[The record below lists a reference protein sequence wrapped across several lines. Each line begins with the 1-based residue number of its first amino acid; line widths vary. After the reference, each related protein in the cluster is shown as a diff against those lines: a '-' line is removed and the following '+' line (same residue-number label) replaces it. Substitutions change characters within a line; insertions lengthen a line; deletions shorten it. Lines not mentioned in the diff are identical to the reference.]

1 MNPLLLLNLV
11 TSSIRHWFHC
21 HKYQA
26 QYFWSIVSIST
37 TLEVE
42 LRRRGG
48 RTEAFVNAGASRIAP
63 VIMFATFDGGKQE
76 GRKADLKEENDSE
89 ATGTNLKSF
98 DASIRPKRQQVARAC
113 DSCRMHRIKCDNNVP
128 CKNCISRGEQC
139 INKGPGERRTLPQA
153 YREIDRLKQKVK
165 ELEEQLAK
173 ERSTPRIASTP
184 AGTQSIILTPPGSIA
199 SVSTPDASCITPNVV
214 KPQQVWGGI
223 LTKTGQSPQKTWY
236 GPSSQFYYIYRMNKY
251 ISTVFEQIG
260 PDDQIQLQSA
270 AKTFATPDCTPAD
283 DVSRLDLRDA
293 EQPVS
298 NEEFL
303 TPSQEEYFLNIFWQ
317 SYHPTCVVLD
327 ESEFRQHYRSL
338 LTKPGKPRKPSALV
352 DIVIAVSMQVGMAV
366 AKRNST
372 IIPTRSAEV
381 GKDDPSI
388 AGRLYYRRCQRL
400 LHNEQ
405 EAPTLMTVQGHILS
419 AVYTCCAAFQNMCY
433 VALSMAVRS
442 AHMLGLHCEPPSDL
456 PIATQ
461 EMRRRLWWTLYA
473 FESKTCMKLGRPF
486 YANVYSTS
494 CSLPAHD
501 HLAARQ
507 SGSDFALLD
516 ENNTWLTYT
525 IYNSKLLLAARE
537 THTAFYDK
545 YPEFFNETNGE
556 LIYNDP
562 EGLERYADF
571 LTAALKPMDVWVDSV
586 PNALRTKRKGNGK
599 SLSTDQSQFPLEIEQ
614 FAPLW
619 LQRQRLLLELLYH
632 NISVNLYRPFISFPS
647 IVTNYSPLG
656 HIAQA
661 HAASAARHGV
671 ILTQIMHQ
679 AVIEKPELLAGF
691 HEAFQ
696 WQWNAALA
704 LAGYLFAH
712 PNSSIAPSVRT
723 AIDLANVVFED
734 FGRSFGTCYSATSV
748 MNSLAAKIDFLA
760 AFLRSSEAQPQP
772 QPPSLTSAEAPTTVP
787 ETRSVSQ
794 VQNELFANGVTLPQD
809 MATGPMDL
817 AYSVDNAGDLN
828 MLWPP
833 IGNMSDQYWF
843 LNQVPNMNGMNGQY
857 TG

>member
-1 MNPLLLLNLV
+1 
-11 TSSIRHWFHC
+11 
-21 HKYQA
+21 
-26 QYFWSIVSIST
+26 
-37 TLEVE
+37 
-42 LRRRGG
+42 
-48 RTEAFVNAGASRIAP
+48 
-63 VIMFATFDGGKQE
+63 MFATFDGGKQE
-76 GRKADLKEENDSE
+76 DHKADFKDESKSE
-89 ATGTNLKSF
+89 ASATNPRSF

-113 DSCRMHRIKCDNNVP
+113 DSCRMHRIKCDNSVP
-128 CKNCISRGEQC
+128 CNRGEQC

-165 ELEEQLAK
+165 DLEEQLAK
-173 ERSTPRIASTP
+173 ARSAPRVASAT
-184 AGTQSIILTPPGSIA
+184 AGPQSIILTPPGSLD
-199 SVSTPDASCITPNVV
+199 SVSTPDASCTSPSVV
-214 KPQQVWGGI
+214 KHQQVWGGI

-251 ISTVFEQIG
+251 ISAIFEQIG

-270 AKTFATPDCTPAD
+270 AKTFATPDCAPAD
-283 DVSRLDLRDA
+283 GVSRLDLKDP

-303 TPSQEEYFLNIFWQ
+303 SPAQEEYFLNIFWQ
-317 SYHPTCVVLD
+317 SYHTTLVVLD
-327 ESEFRQHYRSL
+327 ESEFRRHYRSL

-366 AKRNST
+366 AKRNNSFT
-372 IIPTRSAEV
+372 PATRSAEV
-381 GKDDPSI
+381 GQDDPSI

-405 EAPTLMTVQGHILS
+405 EAPTLMTIQGHILS

-456 PIATQ
+456 PAATQ

-501 HLAARQ
+501 HLAASQ
-507 SGSDFALLD
+507 SGSDFALID
-516 ENNTWLTYT
+516 ENTTWLTYT

-545 YPEFFNETNGE
+545 YPEFFNEANGD

-562 EGLERYADF
+562 GALERYADF
-571 LTAALKPMDVWVDSV
+571 LTAAFKPMNVWVDSV
-586 PNALRTKRKGNGK
+586 PNALRTKRKGDGR

-619 LQRQRLLLELLYH
+619 LQRQRLLLEILYH
-632 NISVNLYRPFISFPS
+632 NVAINLYRPFISFPS
-647 IVTNYSPLG
+647 VVTNYSPLG
-656 HIAQA
+656 HTAQT

-679 AVIEKPELLAGF
+679 AVTEKPELLAGY

-712 PNSSIAPSVRT
+712 PNSSISPSVR
-723 AIDLANVVFED
+723 AAMDLANVVFED
-734 FGRSFGTCYSATSV
+734 FGRSFGTCYSATNV

-760 AFLRSSEAQPQP
+760 AFLRGSEAQP
-772 QPPSLTSAEAPTTVP
+772 QPPSLTSAEAPTTVTEAQP
-787 ETRSVSQ
+787 ISQ
-794 VQNELFANGVTLPQD
+794 VQNELFANGIALPQD

-817 AYSVDNAGDLN
+817 AYSVDNSGDLD

-833 IGNMSDQYWF
+833 IGTMSDQYWY
-843 LNQVPNMNGMNGQY
+843 LNQASNMNGMNNGMDGQFP
-857 TG
+857 G